1 MITSDSFTERC
12 KKVSSLQEKFT
23 DYLEKESLF
32 KDKDVLSTNYRPDDI
47 LHRDDQIDE
56 LASILAPS
64 LKGNDPSNV
73 FIYGTVGT
81 GKTLVTKHVAKEL
94 KSVADSSKESLNIVY
109 INCKMKKV
117 ADTEYR
123 LSAKLARELGA
134 EVPSTG
140 LPTDAVYDRFYG
152 ALQEKGGVVILVLDE
167 IDTLVEK
174 IGDDF
179 LYNLTRIN
187 DGLEDTKV
195 SLIGISNDLN
205 FTEYIDAR
213 VKSSLSEEEIIF
225 PPYNALELKKI
236 LRQRCERGFNGD
248 VLKEGV
254 ISKCSALAASEH
266 GDARRAIDLL
276 RVAGELAERDD
287 EDEVTVEYVDRAQEK
302 IEKDRVIEAV
312 RSQPKHSQIILFTII
327 QMNEDSGG
335 KIYTG
340 DVYNEYKDVATKA
353 GTKPLTQRR
362 VSDLIAELDMLGVIN
377 AKVVSKGR
385 YGRTRRI
392 SVDLDSHI
400 TGKLENMLEEKF
412 YL

>member
-1 MITSDSFTERC
+1 M
-12 KKVSSLQEKFT
+12 SSLQEKFT
-23 DYLEKESLF
+23 EYLEKESIF
-32 KDKDVLSTNYRPDDI
+32 RNKDVLSTNFHPEDI
-47 LHRDDQIDE
+47 LHREDQINE
-56 LASILAPS
+56 LASILAPC

-81 GKTLVTKHVAKEL
+81 GKTLVTKHVCDEL
-94 KSVADSSKESLNIVY
+94 LNVSESSSKDLEVLY
-109 INCKMKKV
+109 INCKMRKV

-140 LPTDAVYDRFYG
+140 LPTDAVYDRFFK
-152 ALQEKGGVVILVLDE
+152 ALEKKNGVVIIVLDE
-167 IDTLVEK
+167 IDALVRK

-179 LYNLTRIN
+179 MYNLTRIN
-187 DGLEDTKV
+187 DDLDNTKV
-195 SLIGISNDLN
+195 SLVGISNDLN
-205 FTEYIDAR
+205 FVEYIDAR

-225 PPYNALELKKI
+225 PPYDGMELKKI
-236 LRQRCERGFNGD
+236 LKQRCDEGFNED
-248 VLKEGV
+248 VLGDGV

-276 RVAGELAERDD
+276 RVAGELAERSDS
-287 EDEVTVEYVDRAQEK
+287 ENVTTAHVDMAQNK

-312 RSQPKHSQIILFTII
+312 RSQPKHSQIILYTII
-327 QMNEDSGG
+327 NMSNEG
-335 KIYTG
+335 KVHTG
-340 DVYNEYKDVATKA
+340 DVYDRYKDYAKKA

-385 YGRTRRI
+385 YGRTRKI
-392 SVDLDSHI
+392 SMD
-400 TGKLENMLEEKF
+400 LENHIVERLRGLLKDKF